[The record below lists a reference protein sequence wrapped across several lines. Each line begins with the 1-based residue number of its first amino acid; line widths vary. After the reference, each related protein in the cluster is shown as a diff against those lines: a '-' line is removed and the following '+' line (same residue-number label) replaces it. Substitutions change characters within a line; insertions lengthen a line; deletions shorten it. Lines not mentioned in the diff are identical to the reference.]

1 MSDVPESLHLY
12 TITGSALL
20 AYIAGWLWYAPHFA
34 GAHSRSAA
42 QMADLPAAKFPL
54 LSMLVHGIALLC
66 LAYLIALIVQRDAYA
81 LLFMVLVGF
90 IFVQCASGLFN
101 QKSRR
106 AMAAEVGYSLLMFAL
121 MSGVQL
127 WAA

>member
-1 MSDVPESLHLY
+1 MQNVPESLHLY
-12 TITGSALL
+12 TIAGSALL
-20 AYIAGWLWYAPHFA
+20 AYLAGWLWYAPHFA
-34 GAHSRSAA
+34 GAHRRTAA
-42 QMADLPAAKFPL
+42 QLADFPAPKLPV
-54 LSMLVHGIALLC
+54 LSALVHGIALLC
-66 LAYLIALIVQRDAYA
+66 LAYLIALIVQRDAYG
-81 LLFMVLVGF
+81 LLVMVLVGF

-106 AMAAEVGYSLLMFAL
+106 AIAAEVGYSLLMFAL